1 MGSSRAE
8 AEHHCRAQR
17 APAWG
22 INVGPLFWHPPI
34 AARVLELLIRHLPE
48 VSEAIDDEMAAQGLT
63 QEVLAAMKIQS
74 AVE

>member
-1 MGSSRAE
+1 
-8 AEHHCRAQR
+8 
-17 APAWG
+17 
-22 INVGPLFWHPPI
+22 VLFVLAPPI

-63 QEVLAAMKIQS
+63 QEVLAAMNIES

>member
-1 MGSSRAE
+1 
-8 AEHHCRAQR
+8 
-17 APAWG
+17 
-22 INVGPLFWHPPI
+22 LFWHPSI

-63 QEVLAAMKIQS
+63 QEVLAAMKIES

>member
-1 MGSSRAE
+1 MPRAE
-8 AEHHCRAQR
+8 GSCR
-17 APAWG
+17 G
-22 INVGPLFWHPPI
+22 INGGPLFWHPSI

-63 QEVLAAMKIQS
+63 QEVLAAMKIEF